1 MRYKAASIIV
11 IASLLILCHNCTSKD
26 EGMKSVSSTGVSP
39 ITEVS
44 FDSCNVERTD
54 TTLKVSFEY
63 DTKVNGYTIS
73 GLFYPC
79 EENGERGKVEMDFVK
94 NGEVAFRLLSDNY
107 TCYSTTGG
115 NIHWKNG
122 EHYVFKYISPEVD
135 NPYYSNTNPLGY
147 HTSFQ
152 FYDLDFDG
160 KQELLVSDDYRGH
173 GGNHFY
179 VYAIKNNSLH
189 LIDYPP
195 YNSINNESEILP
207 EQREIVTYYEDGVWE
222 QMKIVYHKGKPSR
235 VLKKDTLQFSSDS
248 WVAQKAIEAMVKTR
262 NFYIKSVDYKIGDR
276 VIKYRK

>member
-1 MRYKAASIIV
+1 MEYKAKSIIV
-11 IASLLILCHNCTSKD
+11 IVSLLISCHNNTSK
-26 EGMKSVSSTGVSP
+26 EEVMKSVPSTDVSP
-39 ITEVS
+39 KTEVS
-44 FDSCNVERTD
+44 IDSCYEERTD
-54 TTLKVSFEY
+54 TTIKVSFEY

-73 GLFYPC
+73 GFFYPC
-79 EENGERGKVEMDFVK
+79 AEDGEWGKVEMDFVK
-94 NGEVAFRLLSDNY
+94 NKQVAFRYRSDSY
-107 TCYSTTGG
+107 ACYSTAGG

-135 NPYYSNTNPLGY
+135 NPYYSSSNPLGY

-160 KQELLVSDDYRGH
+160 KPELLVSDDYRGH

-179 VYAIKNNSLH
+179 VYAIKDKHLH

-195 YNSINNESEILP
+195 YNSINNESKILP
-207 EQREIVTYYEDGVWE
+207 DQREIVTYDADGIWE

-235 VLKKDTLQFSSDS
+235 VHTKDTLRFSSDS
-248 WVAQKAIEAMVKTR
+248 WVAKKAIDALVKTR
-262 NFYIKSVDYKIGDR
+262 NFYIKSIDYVIGDE